1 MNEEEKNKVIE
12 LVKKYGRSAAYQSY
26 EKASKKQSSK
36 KEDLK

>member
-26 EKASKKQSSK
+26 EKASKNNPLRK
-36 KEDLK
+36 KI